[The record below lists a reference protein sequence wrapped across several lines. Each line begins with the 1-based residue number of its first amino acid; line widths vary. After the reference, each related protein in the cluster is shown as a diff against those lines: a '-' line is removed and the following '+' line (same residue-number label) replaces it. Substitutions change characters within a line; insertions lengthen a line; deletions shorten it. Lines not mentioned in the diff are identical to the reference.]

1 MSARIQ
7 IRRDVTG
14 SAGTGW
20 SSNPT
25 LFAGELGLNTTLNA
39 LKVGDGSTAWASL
52 PWLGGTFPQFSPS
65 ATDLNDATLRVQGIY
80 RWAAASSLTNG
91 PASPIALTANDGGAN
106 MLVIVHATGQVVQQL
121 WTDGDTS
128 VVQKSYSRNYDNGTY
143 RPWVPQSVWAIDS
156 SNGVELNAKALTLT
170 GSGTALTVD
179 NNATVTGNITVN
191 GTTTLGNANA
201 DIVTVQA
208 GTVSAPII
216 TTSGDTNTG
225 VYFPAAD
232 KVAVTAGATAQLTL
246 DGTAAANSAS
256 SAVFRGGATFD
267 GTISVSSTP
276 GSFGIQGIANA
287 WNLFDAVNFSQLFG
301 GFRDDGG
308 SPSGFTDAS
317 SASGLIV
324 MHYASGST
332 GAVVPSTTTFSDD
345 TSSLADSGWRH
356 RFGTASVEAYIRP
369 ETGIYVG
376 LWLAFNGGTFQSARM
391 FTRADPCRDDQVNP
405 FGSTGETTKHV
416 LFMLKIGNTL

>member
-1 MSARIQ
+1 MTATIQ

-14 SAGTGW
+14 SAGSGW

-25 LFAGELGLNTTLNA
+25 LALGELGLNTTLNA
-39 LKVGDGSTAWASL
+39 LKVGDGSTAWNSL

-65 ATDLNDATLRVQGIY
+65 VTDLNDSSLRVQGIY
-80 RWAAASSLTNG
+80 RWSSANALTNG
-91 PASPIALTANDGGAN
+91 PASPIALASSDGGVN
-106 MLVIVHATGQVVQQL
+106 LLVIVHATGQVVQQL

-143 RPWVPQSVWAIDS
+143 RPWIPQSVWAIDAT
-156 SNGVELNAKALTLT
+156 NGVELTAKSLTLKDT
-170 GSGTALTVD
+170 GASSLVVD
-179 NNATVTGNITVN
+179 GAATIAGNVTIN
-191 GTTTLGNANA
+191 GATTLGDANA

-276 GSFGIQGIANA
+276 GTFGIQGVANA
-287 WNLFDAVNFSQLFG
+287 WNLFDAVSFSQLFG
-301 GFRDDGG
+301 GFRSDAG
-308 SPSGFTDAS
+308 SPSGFPDAN
-317 SASGLIV
+317 SAAGLIV
-324 MHYASGST
+324 MHYETGST
-332 GAVVPSTTTFSDD
+332 GSVVPSTTTWTGD
-345 TSSLADSGWRH
+345 TSDLADSEWRH
-356 RFGTASVEAYIRP
+356 RFGSSTVEAYIRP
-369 ETGIYVG
+369 KSGQYVG
-376 LWLAFNGGTFQSARM
+376 IWLVFNGGTFQTAKM
-391 FTRADPCRDDQVNP
+391 FTRANPCLEGQNNLL
-405 FGSTGETTKHV
+405 GTTGDSTKHV
-416 LFMLKIGNTL
+416 LFMLKIGSA